1 MSVTGRLQV
10 KLIIKGPSTDP
21 GMSAE
26 ILEVQP
32 RTFKL
37 HNQS

>member
-1 MSVTGRLQV
+1 MSVTGRLQM
-10 KLIIKGPSTDP
+10 KPTIKSTSIDP
-21 GMSAE
+21 GTHAE

-37 HNQS
+37 RNQS